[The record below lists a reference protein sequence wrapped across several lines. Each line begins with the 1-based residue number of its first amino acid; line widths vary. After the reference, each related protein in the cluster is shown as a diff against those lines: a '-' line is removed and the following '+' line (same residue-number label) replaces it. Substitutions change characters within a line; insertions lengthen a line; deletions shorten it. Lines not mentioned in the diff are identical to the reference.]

1 MFFNLD
7 VPHRKFLQT
16 TVSNQ
21 PVKNANYEEKK
32 DPAYQ
37 NTSKTTKK
45 LPASLPLK
53 ETVRNKQIN
62 GKKKKKQS
70 AN

>member
-1 MFFNLD
+1 MCLIENSC
-7 VPHRKFLQT
+7 KLQLAI
-16 TVSNQ
+16 NQ
-21 PVKNANYEEKK
+21 LKNANYEEKK

-62 GKKKKKQS
+62 GKKKKKTVG
-70 AN
+70 